1 MQKLVFLFF
10 YTLLSFSLTIA
21 QGVNLRDL
29 NNDMV
34 SESFASLNKNLQ
46 KELKSKDGI
55 SKAKAHLKLGLFC
68 QENGVFVEAIN
79 QFNYG
84 LLSLENEKQD
94 NVLLDLIN
102 SLGILHLELKNY
114 RTSEGY
120 FKRGIEEAL
129 KQENKLQLAIAKS
142 YLGACFE
149 KQKLYKEAL
158 QLQDESLILYTD
170 LNSDNGLCIVHEN
183 IGSIYEDLEQYDLA
197 LEHFNKALKYHGE
210 QVDSRKANIYNN
222 LGDVYRKTKVFD
234 LGAEFSSKALET
246 AKLCGDLHE
255 QASSFKD
262 LAENYQLLGEL
273 DKALTYLEQFI
284 ILDKENQQLQSTNQ
298 ATALQIVYDT
308 KEKEA
313 QIKILVQKS
322 KVDSAQKIMLIASI
336 ISGVLLV
343 LLWYLYILKKKK
355 QTRNETKYKQQILKA
370 ELDKKSLKEEI
381 LKREVEV
388 KNASLSTYSLHIS
401 QKNKMLS
408 DLAHTLTKCLDR
420 NNIDLKRKLAALIQ
434 EINTNLS
441 QDQEWEEFVTLFQE
455 IHPQYIERI
464 NKVANNNLSSSELR
478 LSMLLR
484 LNLNSKEIASI
495 LRLTTDSV
503 RVSRY
508 RLRKKLPIDAKEEL
522 SQYLRSI

>member
-10 YTLLSFSLTIA
+10 YTLLSFSLAIA
-21 QGVNLRDL
+21 QGVNLLDRNKDT
-29 NNDMV
+29 V
-34 SESFASLNKNLQ
+34 SESFASLNTNLQ
-46 KELKSKDGI
+46 KELKSNDGI

-158 QLQDESLILYTD
+158 QLQDESLILYTH
-170 LNSDNGLCIVHEN
+170 LKSDNGLCIVHEN

-210 QVDSRKANIYNN
+210 Q
-222 LGDVYRKTKVFD
+222 
-234 LGAEFSSKALET
+234 ALET
-246 AKLCGDLHE
+246 AKLCSDLHE

-262 LAENYQLLGEL
+262 LAENYQLLGKL

-284 ILDKENQQLQSTNQ
+284 ILDNANQQLQSTIQ

-313 QIKILVQKS
+313 QIKILVQKG
-322 KVDSAQKIMLIASI
+322 KVDYTQKIMLIASI

-343 LLWYLYILKKKK
+343 LFWYLYILKKKM
-355 QTRNETKYKQQILKA
+355 QTRNETIYKQQILKA

-401 QKNKMLS
+401 QKNKILS